1 MESTMASRNCS
12 NFSFCALVKASSRRG
27 LWLSR
32 NISVGESDVC
42 MRPALGRAAPGFA
55 LTLALFPAGR
65 LAAFFASLASL
76 RAAGFFGL
84 CGVAF
89 FFDLAIKITSRDAL
103 A

>member
-1 MESTMASRNCS
+1 MASRNCS

-32 NISVGESDVC
+32 NISVGEFDVC

-65 LAAFFASLASL
+65 FAALLRELGRLAGS
-76 RAAGFFGL
+76 R
-84 CGVAF
+84 
-89 FFDLAIKITSRDAL
+89 FFDL
-103 A
+103 